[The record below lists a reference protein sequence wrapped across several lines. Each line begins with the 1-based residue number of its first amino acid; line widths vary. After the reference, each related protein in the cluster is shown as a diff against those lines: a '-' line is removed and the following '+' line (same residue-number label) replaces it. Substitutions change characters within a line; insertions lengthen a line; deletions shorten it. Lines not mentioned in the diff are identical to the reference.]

1 MAHIQEGMV
10 LVAGLLPLQVVP
22 PKLDELLAVSGHAG
36 WQVAHH
42 QCGQLKQLH
51 VDCI

>member
-10 LVAGLLPLQVVP
+10 LVAGLLSLQVVP
-22 PKLDELLAVSGHAG
+22 AKLDQLLAVRGHAA
-36 WQVAHH
+36 WQVPHE
-42 QCGQLKQLH
+42 QGGQLKQLH